1 MQRQTGKRTLEL
13 IGLVLLLGWSVPA
26 PAAEP
31 PACDDCHEV
40 DRAAYDASV
49 HAPLEC
55 TDCHQG
61 AAVPDHEAAAARRV
75 DCAACH
81 DAETADWSGSTHG
94 KPRNGNAAD
103 APGCTSCH
111 GAVHTLRAATD
122 PASPV
127 HPQRLA
133 ETCGTCHANAQLV
146 QEHKISVARPLEAY
160 RGSVHARAVAN
171 GQHGATCSD
180 CHGSHAILPGSDP
193 ASSVSRSHV
202 PATCAACHG
211 EIATRYRASVHGE
224 AAAHGVREAPVCT
237 DCHGEHRILG
247 PQEPGSPVYATNIP
261 LQTCGRCHSDVR
273 LSEKFGLNADKVPAY
288 EDSYHG
294 LASRAGVTTV
304 AHCASC
310 HGVHDILP
318 SSDPRSHVNPARLAE
333 TCGQCHP
340 GAGTRFAL
348 GPVHVVAS
356 DEQFRG
362 IYLIRLLYLP
372 LIVLTIG
379 GMLLHNFLDLIR
391 KAGGV
396 HRGAAGTARREP
408 AEAALREPAEAARR
422 EPAEAARREPAERMS
437 RGFRLAHGS
446 MMVSFP
452 ILVVTGF
459 ALTYPDAFW
468 SRPLLHWESSL
479 GLRGVV
485 HRAAATVMTLG
496 FLFHFAHLAVDRRA
510 RACIAAMAPKLSD
523 VHEFRERLAYYLGRR
538 PQPPLS
544 PPLGYIEKAEYL
556 ALIWGTLV
564 MMATGFLLWFD
575 NVTLQFLP
583 KWVADAA
590 TAVHFYEAVLASL
603 AILVWHLYWVIFDPV
618 VYPMDLTW
626 LTGRSPAAREREREA
641 AAPAAPPRR
650 HAGPGS
656 SPGDG

>member
-1 MQRQTGKRTLEL
+1 MRPRAGLRILERV
-13 IGLVLLLGWSVPA
+13 GFALVLAGAA
-26 PAAEP
+26 PLAAAEP
-31 PACDDCHEV
+31 PVCSDCHEV
-40 DRAAYDASV
+40 DLTAYKAAV
-49 HAPLEC
+49 HGALEC
-55 TDCHQG
+55 TDCHQ
-61 AAVPDHEAAAARRV
+61 AAAAPEHEAAAARRV
-75 DCAACH
+75 DCSTCH
-81 DAETADWSGSTHG
+81 DAEAAAWSGSAHG

-103 APGCTSCH
+103 APGCTTCH
-111 GAVHTLRAATD
+111 GAAHTLRAASD
-122 PASPV
+122 PESPV
-127 HPQRLA
+127 HPTRLA
-133 ETCGTCHANAQLV
+133 ETCGTCHANPELV
-146 QEHKISVARPLEAY
+146 ARHAISVARPLEAY

-180 CHGSHAILPGSDP
+180 CHDSHAILPGSNP
-193 ASSVSRSHV
+193 ASTVARAHV
-202 PATCAACHG
+202 PATCGACHG
-211 EIATRYRASVHGE
+211 EIAKAYAGSVHGE
-224 AAAHGVREAPVCT
+224 AATRGIDEAPVCT

-261 LQTCGRCHSDVR
+261 LQTCGRCHSDLK
-273 LSEKFGLNADKVPAY
+273 LSEKFGLNPDKVPAY

-294 LASRAGVTTV
+294 LASRSGVTTV

-318 SSDPRSHVNPARLAE
+318 SSDPRSHVNPARMAE

-356 DEQFRG
+356 EREFRG
-362 IYLIRLLYLP
+362 IYLIRFIYLP

-379 GMLLHNFLDLIR
+379 GMLLHNLLDLIR

-396 HRGAAGTARREP
+396 HHVSG
-408 AEAALREPAEAARR
+408 AARR
-422 EPAEAARREPAERMS
+422 GPAAERMS

-485 HRAAATVMTLG
+485 HRTAALLLTLG
-496 FLFHFAHLAVDRRA
+496 FLFHLVHLAVDRRA
-510 RACIAAMAPKLSD
+510 RACIAAMAPRLID
-523 VHEFRERLAYYLGRR
+523 VHEFRERMAFYLGRR
-538 PQPPLS
+538 SQPPLS
-544 PPLGYIEKAEYL
+544 PALGYVEKSEYL

-575 NVTLQFLP
+575 NLTLRFLP

-590 TAVHFYEAVLASL
+590 TAIHFYEAVLASL

-618 VYPMDLTW
+618 VYPMDMTW
-626 LTGRSPAAREREREA
+626 LTGRSPAAREHERA
-641 AAPAAPPRR
+641 ASPPPRR
-650 HAGPGS
+650 GVEPGS